1 MKISS
6 DQAHEQDCI
15 SKLRSI
21 RANNVN
27 NVFIG
32 TLNINDFLASVL
44 DEFKLIVSR
53 ISDILIITKTNLRHT
68 FPTSQFYIEYF
79 PIPCRLDRNRNG
91 SGIFIYVR
99 EDIPAKVLAKHNL
112 AEDLERI
119 FLEISFEKS
128 K

>member
-6 DQAHEQDCI
+6 DQAHEQGCI

-32 TLNINDFLASVL
+32 TLNISNFLASML
-44 DEFKLIVSR
+44 DEFKLILSR
-53 ISDILIITKTNLRHT
+53 IFDILIITETKLHHT

-79 PIPCRLDRNRNG
+79 PMPCRLDRNRNG
-91 SGIFIYVR
+91 SGITIYVR
-99 EDIPAKVLAKHNL
+99 GYIPAKVPAKYNL

>member
-32 TLNINDFLASVL
+32 TLNINDFLASIL

-53 ISDILIITKTNLRHT
+53 ISDILIITKTNLHHT

-91 SGIFIYVR
+91 SGILIYVR